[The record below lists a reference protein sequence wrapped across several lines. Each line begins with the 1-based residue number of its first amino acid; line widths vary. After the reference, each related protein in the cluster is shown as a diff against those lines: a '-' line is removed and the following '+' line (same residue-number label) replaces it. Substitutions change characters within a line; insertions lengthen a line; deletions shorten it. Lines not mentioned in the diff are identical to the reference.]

1 MFESDGTVST
11 SAPPLPAA
19 ADAEPRPPTLPKS
32 PLKFVMHCV
41 VGLRRMYLG
50 VVLLEAINAGCTMLL
65 PQALGRIVKGIS
77 KTDLRAPSMAEL
89 QQPLVW
95 FMLLAIGE
103 LVATRLAGGLTLRIG
118 PRQRQRVTR
127 DLYAYLQHHS
137 QRFLS
142 DNFAGALA
150 HRISETSSSV
160 SSTLFMLLVEFW
172 PVAIG
177 MCVSMTLLSR
187 ANVWLA
193 SIVGLWSVIFV
204 AISVRMAKRAQ
215 PIALAA
221 AAARSETSGKVVDA
235 VTNLSSTRLF
245 ARLGYERRYLD
256 GFLRRELDAVSRSIG
271 YSERV
276 RWFQSSACTALK
288 VAVLYV
294 ALQLWAAGR
303 IDVGDFVMATSLSL
317 LVIADV
323 RGLSRR
329 FLDFFENVGNI
340 QNGVNTLLKAHEI
353 VDLADA
359 RAERLSRGKLQFRDV
374 HFAYLEG
381 RPIFEGLNVTIPAGQ
396 HVGLVGFSG
405 SGKSTFVQ
413 LLLRQYDVQEGEIL
427 IDDHDIKELQQAS
440 LHSQVGLI
448 PQEPQLFHRS
458 LLENIRYGRIDASD
472 AEVFE
477 AAKQAYAHDFI
488 AAMQHGY
495 ASLVGERGVKL
506 SGGQRQRVAIAR
518 VLLKGAHIVV
528 LDEATSSLD
537 SVTEQAIQETF
548 NGALCGKTVLVI
560 AHRLS
565 TISRLD
571 RILVMHEGRIIEDG
585 NHEQL
590 IALRGHY
597 HRMWAMQSGG
607 FLPNAADAAVAA
619 APPREVAGRP
629 QG

>member
-1 MFESDGTVST
+1 MFNSDAPIARES
-11 SAPPLPAA
+11 A
-19 ADAEPRPPTLPKS
+19 AEPAVASELARPPELPTS
-32 PLKFVMHCV
+32 PLRFVLRAVM
-41 VGLRRMYLG
+41 GLRLMYLG
-50 VVLLEAINAGCTMLL
+50 VVVLEGLSAACTMLL
-65 PQALGRIVKGIS
+65 PQALGKIVSALGQAGVS
-77 KTDLRAPSMAEL
+77 RTAGLAAVQR
-89 QQPLVW
+89 PLFW
-95 FMLLAIGE
+95 FFLLAIAD
-103 LVATRLAGGLTLRIG
+103 LVATRLSGGLTLRIG

-137 QRFLS
+137 QRYLS

-172 PVAIG
+172 PVATG
-177 MCVSMTLLSR
+177 LCVSMTLLSR
-187 ANVWLA
+187 AHTMLA
-193 SIVGLWSVIFV
+193 VMVGCWTAVFF

-215 PIALAA
+215 PFAVAA

-235 VTNLSSTRLF
+235 VTNLASTRLF

-256 GFLRRELDAVSRSIG
+256 GFLGRELTAVGRSIG

-276 RWFQSSACTALK
+276 RWFQSGSTTLLK
-288 VAVLYV
+288 LAVLYY
-294 ALQLWAAGR
+294 ALQLWAAGD

-329 FLDFFENVGNI
+329 FLDFFENIGNI
-340 QNGVNTLLKAHEI
+340 QNGVNTLLKPHEV
-353 VDLADA
+353 VDAASARDEQLA
-359 RAERLSRGKLQFRDV
+359 LGKIEDRDV

-381 RPIFEGLNVTIPAGQ
+381 RPIFAGLSVTIQAGQ

-413 LLLRQYDVQEGEIL
+413 LLLRQYDVQRGQIL
-427 IDDHDIKELQQAS
+427 IDGHDIKELQQSS

-472 AEVFE
+472 EEVTE
-477 AAKQAYAHDFI
+477 AAKLAHAHDFI
-488 AAMQHGY
+488 TAMQQGY
-495 ASLVGERGVKL
+495 GSLVGERGVKL

-518 VLLKGAHIVV
+518 VLLKGAPIVV

-548 NGALCGKTVLVI
+548 GGVLRGKTVLVI

-565 TISRLD
+565 TIARLD
-571 RILVMHEGRIIEDG
+571 RILVMHEGQLIEDG
-585 NHEQL
+585 THEQL
-590 IALRGHY
+590 LALRGHY
-597 HRMWAMQSGG
+597 HRMWTMQSGG
-607 FLPNAADAAVAA
+607 FLPDQAHSNLESSDSSAA
-619 APPREVAGRP
+619 
-629 QG
+629 

>member
-1 MFESDGTVST
+1 MFKSDAPTARA
-11 SAPPLPAA
+11 SA
-19 ADAEPRPPTLPKS
+19 AEPGVASELGARPPELPTS
-32 PLKFVMHCV
+32 PLKFVMHAV
-41 VGLRRMYLG
+41 VGLRHMYIGL
-50 VVLLEAINAGCTMLL
+50 VVLEALNAACTMLL
-65 PQALGRIVKGIS
+65 PQALGRIVTGIGKAGAVRS
-77 KTDLRAPSMAEL
+77 ASIPEL
-89 QQPLVW
+89 QRPLMW
-95 FMLLAIGE
+95 FFLLALGDLI
-103 LVATRLAGGLTLRIG
+103 ATRLSGGLTLRLG

-137 QRFLS
+137 QRYLS

-172 PVAIG
+172 PVATG
-177 MCVSMTLLSR
+177 LCVSMTLLSR
-187 ANVWLA
+187 AHVMLA
-193 SIVGLWSVIFV
+193 VMVGGWTVVFF
-204 AISVRMAKRAQ
+204 AISVRMARRAQ
-215 PIALAA
+215 PFALAA

-235 VTNLSSTRLF
+235 VTNLASTRLF

-256 GFLRRELDAVSRSIG
+256 GYLGRELTAVGRSIG

-276 RWFQSSACTALK
+276 RWFQSGATTLLK
-288 VAVLYV
+288 LAVLYY
-294 ALQLWAAGR
+294 ALQLWAANE

-329 FLDFFENVGNI
+329 FLDFFENIGNI
-340 QNGVNTLLKAHEI
+340 QNGVNTLLKPHEI
-353 VDLADA
+353 VDAASAREEQLA
-359 RAERLSRGKLQFRDV
+359 LGKIEYRDV
-374 HFAYLEG
+374 SFAYLEG
-381 RPIFEGLNVTIPAGQ
+381 RPIFTGLSVTIQAGQ

-413 LLLRQYDVQEGEIL
+413 LLLRQYDVQQGQIA
-427 IDDHDIKELQQAS
+427 IDGHDIKELQQAS
-440 LHSQVGLI
+440 LHTQVGLI

-477 AAKQAYAHDFI
+477 AAKQAHAHDFI
-488 AAMQHGY
+488 SAMQQGY
-495 ASLVGERGVKL
+495 DSLVGERGVKL

-518 VLLKGAHIVV
+518 VLLKGAPIIV

-548 NGALCGKTVLVI
+548 GGVLRGKTVVVI

-565 TISRLD
+565 TIARLD

-585 NHEQL
+585 THVEQL
-590 IALRGHY
+590 LALRGHY
-597 HRMWAMQSGG
+597 HRMWTMQSGG
-607 FLPNAADAAVAA
+607 FLPKDAGSKLERTDSSAA
-619 APPREVAGRP
+619 
-629 QG
+629 